1 MIFPNDRHGIDRTG
15 THWEEIMRTRP
26 RPSIRRSILVIV
38 TLLAA
43 AVAALHL
50 PTAFAQSAASAA
62 YPDRPIRII
71 VPYTPGGPTD
81 VMGRLMSQILTQ
93 AFGQQV
99 YVENRPGAGST
110 LGGKIAAGADP
121 DGYTLIVATAATFA
135 IGPTLYPDA
144 GLNPKVFVPV
154 GAFAIVPFLMIAGP
168 KAPPGS
174 MTDMIA
180 FAKAHPG
187 RLAIGVPNGAPPHM
201 LAAWFKSL
209 TGTDVLIV
217 TYNGASGDMTDLMGG
232 QIDLAIETSSIV
244 LPHLADG
251 SLRALATASAE
262 RLPETPNVPTMI
274 ESGVPGFVANS
285 WTGLAAPPGTPQ
297 AIVGKLNAAI
307 NAGLRSPEIQAKL
320 KALGAKGNPGTVDD
334 FTTFM
339 ATEVPK
345 WTEMA
350 KLSGAQGK

>member
-1 MIFPNDRHGIDRTG
+1 MPL
-15 THWEEIMRTRP
+15 
-26 RPSIRRSILVIV
+26 SVRRSIPR
-38 TLLAA
+38 
-43 AVAALHL
+43 VAALL
-50 PTAFAQSAASAA
+50 AIAATALQLSAAFAQNTSGAT

-81 VMGRLMSQILTQ
+81 VMGRLMSQILSQ

-110 LGGKIAAGADP
+110 LGGKIAASADP

-135 IGPTLYPDA
+135 IGPILYPDA

-154 GAFAIVPFLMIAGP
+154 GAFGLVPFLMIAGP

-174 MTDMIA
+174 MTDIIA
-180 FAKAHPG
+180 YAKAHPG

-201 LAAWFKSL
+201 LAAWFKRL
-209 TGTDVLIV
+209 TGTDILIV
-217 TYNGASGDMTDLMGG
+217 TYNGAAGDMTDLMGG

-274 ESGVPGFVANS
+274 ESGVPDFVASS
-285 WTGLAAPPGTPQ
+285 WTGLAAPPGTPK
-297 AIVGKLNAAI
+297 AIVDKLNAAI

-334 FTTFM
+334 FTAFM
-339 ATEVPK
+339 AAEVPK